1 MEEAAQKQKAD
12 ILQKARSGK
21 SRYITYIKVNPNLE
35 RSKIYDRN
43 FVSTFKLQK
52 VIRLRTVSHSLE
64 IETGRH
70 GRYRKMLED
79 RLCHCGEVES
89 EEHFLLQCG
98 TYDHL
103 RKKYNVDEAFVLSDV
118 LELNNIE
125 NYVNDLYETR
135 LLYLT

>member
-1 MEEAAQKQKAD
+1 
-12 ILQKARSGK
+12 
-21 SRYITYIKVNPNLE
+21 
-35 RSKIYDRN
+35 
-43 FVSTFKLQK
+43 
-52 VIRLRTVSHSLE
+52 
-64 IETGRH
+64 
-70 GRYRKMLED
+70 MLED

-98 TYDHL
+98 TYDHV